1 MGDVMKRN
9 YEKNYDILPSLK
21 GNDPREI
28 LKEMTYYLRPL
39 DDFELIYRQKVGD
52 MSDVKKVKL

>member
-1 MGDVMKRN
+1 MKRN